1 MKIKSFILAI
11 TFSFYVVSK
20 TNAENYNAQIDAL
33 QNELLKIK
41 QQMNSDKSKA
51 YFKKGKGLSI
61 SSMDGKY
68 SFQIKGRA
76 MWDMSAILG
85 GNDKIDDGNCSQNC
99 SRSEDIGTFGQEFRR
114 LRFTI
119 KNRSI

>member
-11 TFSFYVVSK
+11 TFSFSVVSK

-68 SFQIKGRA
+68 SFIKA
-76 MWDMSAILG
+76 
-85 GNDKIDDGNCSQNC
+85 
-99 SRSEDIGTFGQEFRR
+99 
-114 LRFTI
+114 
-119 KNRSI
+119 